1 MKVWSV
7 YYQNNGQYQ
16 WQKLWYLQHPMSFLS
31 IVQRLLPSQRLLY
44 RQGLQYFLQQHCM
57 QIVVSEQQ
65 VSLEYN
71 RDIITTEILMQQ
83 HYIVIGWFL
92 NIFNSL
98 QSTILIG
105 YYFDLKYSEPS
116 LNQTL
121 NKFNRTLH
129 KPNLYKVPI

>member
-1 MKVWSV
+1 
-7 YYQNNGQYQ
+7 
-16 WQKLWYLQHPMSFLS
+16 
-31 IVQRLLPSQRLLY
+31 
-44 RQGLQYFLQQHCM
+44 M

-121 NKFNRTLH
+121 IKFNRTLH

>member
-1 MKVWSV
+1 
-7 YYQNNGQYQ
+7 
-16 WQKLWYLQHPMSFLS
+16 
-31 IVQRLLPSQRLLY
+31 
-44 RQGLQYFLQQHCM
+44 M

-105 YYFDLKYSEPS
+105 YYFDLKYSEAS

>member
-1 MKVWSV
+1 
-7 YYQNNGQYQ
+7 
-16 WQKLWYLQHPMSFLS
+16 
-31 IVQRLLPSQRLLY
+31 
-44 RQGLQYFLQQHCM
+44 M